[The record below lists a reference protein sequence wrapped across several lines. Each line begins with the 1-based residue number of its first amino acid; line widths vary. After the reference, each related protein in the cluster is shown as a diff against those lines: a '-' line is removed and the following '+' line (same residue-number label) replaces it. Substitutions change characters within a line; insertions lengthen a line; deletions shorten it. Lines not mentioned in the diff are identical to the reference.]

1 MTLIT
6 ILIWTLACCC
16 FTGCSGQVTVT
27 QPPVVTSTPGST
39 VSLTCKTS
47 QAVYSH
53 SSYGHFMSWYQQ
65 KSGQPPKLL
74 IKLASTRES
83 GTAARFSGS
92 GSSSDFTLTISGV
105 QTEDAAVYYCQS
117 ALIINSAWVFTH
129 FTRTGVGLPFLMYFC
144 IFLMRHCSSQFKFSC
159 HRESELFSC
168 THTENCIRMMLSI
181 TLIVVLGFLSQ
192 ETSANK
198 FLTQADKFKSVSV
211 GGTVSISATG
221 SSDIGADLSWYLQK
235 PGQAP
240 KLLIYY
246 TSNLFSGTASRFSGS
261 SSGSDYTLTITGV
274 QTDDA
279 GDYYCLG
286 YHGSYVF
293 TQ

>member
-27 QPPVVTSTPGST
+27 QPPVETSTPGST

-47 QAVYSH
+47 QAVYKYS
-53 SSYGHFMSWYQQ
+53 GGEWGMFWYQQ
-65 KSGQPPKLL
+65 KSGESPKLL
-74 IKLASTRES
+74 IRYVSTRES

-117 ALIINSAWVFTH
+117 LHQINSAWVFT
-129 FTRTGVGLPFLMYFC
+129 
-144 IFLMRHCSSQFKFSC
+144 Q
-159 HRESELFSC
+159 ESELFSC

-198 FLTQADKFKSVSV
+198 FLTQADKSKSVSV

-221 SSDIGADLSWYLQK
+221 SSDIAADLSWYLQK

-240 KLLIYY
+240 KLLIYS
-246 TSNLFSGTASRFSGS
+246 TSTLFSGTASRFSGS
-261 SSGSDYTLTITGV
+261 RSGSHYTLTITGV

-286 YHGSYVF
+286 YHSGNVF